1 MVTASELYLT
11 EDQARSLK
19 DSAGTGTPSTPTTP
33 RRRHHREL
41 DLDNIIQVINIYYL
55 SRLQSDVLLQLVFFI
70 RIKLFVVRCWTYE
83 AYLKVYLR
91 EVFIIPAHSSKRLHT
106 LLKLLIIHCYCHR
119 VHVVLVPGTRAV
131 PAPGNVSCHQRA
143 PKRQHQVR
151 ASLHTFALR
160 EYCVRD

>member
-83 AYLKVYLR
+83 AYLR